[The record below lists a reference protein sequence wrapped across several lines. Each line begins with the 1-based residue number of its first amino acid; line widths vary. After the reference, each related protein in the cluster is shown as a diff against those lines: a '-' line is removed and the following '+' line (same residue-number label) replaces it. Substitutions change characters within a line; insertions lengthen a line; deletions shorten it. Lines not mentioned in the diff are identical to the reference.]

1 MNGYNFLL
9 MQKSIIPTR
18 GVITRTAEIDI
29 DSSIDKVFNYISA
42 EESLTKFL
50 KKYGPIHA
58 VEKHETHKGPWT
70 MPGAYRTLYFES
82 GDTLREDLLIF
93 NPFTYFAY
101 SISEF
106 SNVTKHLSGIAYG
119 QFAFTTRENKTH
131 VTWTYSFKPK
141 NFFTAIPLSIFM
153 SLYFK
158 KYMQQGLKI
167 SKGDIEGSESK

>member
-1 MNGYNFLL
+1 
-9 MQKSIIPTR
+9 MQESKIPTS
-18 GVITRTAEIDI
+18 GVIKRTAEIDI
-29 DSSIDKVFNYISA
+29 DASIEKVFNYISA

-58 VEKHETHKGPWT
+58 VEKHVTHKGPWS

-82 GDTLREDLLIF
+82 GDTLREELLVF
-93 NPFTYFAY
+93 TPFTYFAY

-106 SNVTKHLSGIAYG
+106 SSVTKHLSDIAYG
-119 QFAFTTRENKTH
+119 HFEFVKKENKTH

-141 NFFTAIPLSIFM
+141 NFLTSIPLSIFM

-158 KYMQQGLKI
+158 KYMRQGLQIAKN
-167 SKGDIEGSESK
+167 DIESNKSN